1 MTENR
6 QLAFILYS
14 YAHTETMN
22 MEESL
27 KAIEE
32 QLDIKDLL
40 EREKLLKLTHDV
52 VLAMQNQKD
61 FNLDNWMSENLI

>member
-27 KAIEE
+27 IAMETE
-32 QLDIKDLL
+32 LDLKENL

-52 VLAMQNQKD
+52 VLAMQSQKD
-61 FNLDNWMSENLI
+61 FNLDKWMSENLM